1 MSTNILSA
9 KRSTQIYFLI
19 CGLGLSAWAPLVPFA
34 KDRLQ
39 LNDSNLGLLLL
50 FLGIGAFCTMPVT
63 GWLAQRIGTK
73 PIIIITAL
81 LIALALPTLAIV
93 NTFTGMAIMLFVFGM
108 GIGGIDVAMN
118 THGSLVQSVSGKHIM
133 SSLHGLFS
141 VGGLCGPLLVSG
153 LLKAGL
159 SPFMAV
165 SILAGCILVMVV
177 GGYNGLYN
185 YEDEK
190 QLNQT
195 NDEEDT
201 GTNNKKSAW
210 LNGTVIFLGVMCF
223 ISFLS
228 EGAMIDWAALLLRDY
243 RGADEDIAGI
253 GYAAFSIAMAT
264 MRFAG
269 DKIIARFNSHT
280 VVIMGSFIAFLGYTI
295 ILLIAWLPATLLGF
309 VLIGIGAANIVPVFF
324 SQAGSMKVVSA
335 AAAVSVMGTIG
346 YTGQLAG
353 PAILGFLAQQFTL
366 PVALFA
372 TGVLTLI
379 SGCCYWL
386 WQRKSPPATKGGV

>member
-1 MSTNILSA
+1 MSINTQSA

-34 KDRLQ
+34 KDRLH
-39 LNDSNLGLLLL
+39 LNHSNLGLLLL
-50 FLGIGAFCTMPVT
+50 FLGIGAFCTMPLT

-73 PIIIITAL
+73 IIILLTAL
-81 LIALALPTLAIV
+81 IIAIVLPALAIV
-93 NTFTGMAIMLFVFGM
+93 NTFAGMAAVLFVFGM

-118 THGSLVQSVSGKHIM
+118 THGSLVQNVSGKHIM
-133 SSLHGLFS
+133 SGLHGLFS
-141 VGGLCGPLLVSG
+141 VGGLCGPLLVSA

-159 SPFMAV
+159 SPFIAV
-165 SILAGCILVMVV
+165 SILAAVILIMTI
-177 GGYNGLYN
+177 GGYKGLYN
-185 YEDEK
+185 HADEK
-190 QLNQT
+190 KHSQT
-195 NDEEDT
+195 DEKEI
-201 GTNNKKSAW
+201 NIKSRNSAW

-253 GYAAFSIAMAT
+253 GYAAFSIAMAI

-269 DKIIARFNSHT
+269 DKIIARFNSPT
-280 VVIMGSFIAFLGYTI
+280 VVIMGSLIAFAGYSI
-295 ILLIAWLPATLLGF
+295 ILFINWLPATLIGLI
-309 VLIGIGAANIVPVFF
+309 LIGIGAANIVPVFF
-324 SQAGSMKVVSA
+324 SKAGSMKAVPA
-335 AAAVSVMGTIG
+335 AAAVSIMGTIG

-353 PAILGFLAQQFTL
+353 PAVLGFLAQQFTL
-366 PVALFA
+366 PVALFT

-379 SGCCYWL
+379 SGFSYWL
-386 WQRKSPPATKGGV
+386 WQKAPQPPKGGV

>member
-1 MSTNILSA
+1 
-9 KRSTQIYFLI
+9 
-19 CGLGLSAWAPLVPFA
+19 LSAWAPLVPFA
-34 KDRLQ
+34 KDRLH

-50 FLGIGAFCTMPVT
+50 FLGIGAFCTMPLT

-73 PIIIITAL
+73 AIIIFTAL
-81 LIALALPTLAIV
+81 LIALSLPSLAIV
-93 NTFTGMAIMLFVFGM
+93 NTFTGMAIVLFVFGM

-118 THGSLVQSVSGKHIM
+118 THGSLVQSVSGKPIM
-133 SSLHGLFS
+133 SALHGLFS

-153 LLKAGL
+153 LLKVGS
-159 SPFMAV
+159 SPIIAV
-165 SILAGCILVMVV
+165 SILAGCLLVIALV
-177 GGYNGLYN
+177 GYSGLYGQN
-185 YEDEK
+185 DEK

-195 NDEEDT
+195 TDKEDT

-210 LNGTVIFLGVMCF
+210 LNGTVIFLGAMCF

-243 RGADEDIAGI
+243 RGADEELAGI

-280 VVIMGSFIAFLGYTI
+280 VVVIGSFMAFLGYTI
-295 ILLIAWLPATLLGF
+295 ILLVAWLPATLLGLLF
-309 VLIGIGAANIVPVFF
+309 IGIGVANIVPVFF
-324 SQAGSMKVVSA
+324 SQAGSMKTVSA

-353 PAILGFLAQQFTL
+353 PAILGFLAQEFTL
-366 PVALFA
+366 PIALFT

-386 WQRKSPPATKGGV
+386 WQRKSLLLPKGN

>member
-1 MSTNILSA
+1 MSNSIQSA
-9 KRSTQIYFLI
+9 KRSTQVYFLL
-19 CGLGLSAWAPLVPFA
+19 CGLALSAWAPLVPFA
-34 KDRLQ
+34 KDRLH

-50 FLGIGAFCTMPVT
+50 FLGIGAFCTMPLT

-73 PIIIITAL
+73 TIIIITAL
-81 LIALALPTLAIV
+81 LIALSLPALAII
-93 NTFTGMAIMLFVFGM
+93 NTFTGMAIVLFIFGM

-118 THGSLVQSVSGKHIM
+118 THGSLVQTVSGKHIM

-141 VGGLCGPLLVSG
+141 VGGLCGPLLVSAF
-153 LLKAGL
+153 LKAGL
-159 SPFMAV
+159 SPVMAV
-165 SILAGCILVMVV
+165 AILAICILVMAF
-177 GGYNGLYN
+177 GGYKGLFDHK
-185 YEDEK
+185 EEK
-190 QLNQT
+190 QFNQST
-195 NDEEDT
+195 HDEDT
-201 GTNNKKSAW
+201 GTKNKRSAW

-280 VVIMGSFIAFLGYTI
+280 VVIMGSIIAFLGYSI
-295 ILLIAWLPATLLGF
+295 ILFITWLPATLIGF

-324 SQAGSMKVVSA
+324 SQAGSMKIVSG
-335 AAAVSVMGTIG
+335 AAAVSAMGTIG

-353 PAILGFLAQQFTL
+353 PAIIGFLAQHFSL
-366 PVALFA
+366 PLALFI
-372 TGVLTLI
+372 TGVMTLV
-379 SGCCYWL
+379 SGCVYWL
-386 WQRKSPPATKGGV
+386 WQRKR

>member
-1 MSTNILSA
+1 MSANTQSA

-34 KDRLQ
+34 KDRLL

-50 FLGIGAFCTMPVT
+50 FLGIGAFCTMPLT
-63 GWLAQRIGTK
+63 GWFAQRIGTK
-73 PIIIITAL
+73 VIILITSLIIA
-81 LIALALPTLAIV
+81 IALPALAIV
-93 NTFTGMAIMLFVFGM
+93 DTFVGMAATLFVFGM

-133 SSLHGLFS
+133 SALHGLFS
-141 VGGLCGPLLVSG
+141 VGGLCGPLLISA

-159 SPFMAV
+159 TPFVAV
-165 SILAGCILVMVV
+165 SILAFVILLMTIS
-177 GGYNGLYN
+177 GYKGLYSHADEKKHSHG
-185 YEDEK
+185 EDEPK
-190 QLNQT
+190 TKSN
-195 NDEEDT
+195 
-201 GTNNKKSAW
+201 KSAW

-243 RGADEDIAGI
+243 RGADEDIAGV

-280 VVIMGSFIAFLGYTI
+280 VVIMGSLIAFLGYTL
-295 ILLIAWLPATLLGF
+295 ILLINWLPVTLVGLIF
-309 VLIGIGAANIVPVFF
+309 IGIGAANIVPVFF
-324 SQAGSMKVVSA
+324 SKAGSMRAVPA

-353 PAILGFLAQQFTL
+353 PAVLGFLAQHFTL
-366 PVALFA
+366 PVALFT

-386 WQRKSPPATKGGV
+386 WQRNK

>member
-1 MSTNILSA
+1 MSANTQSA
-9 KRSTQIYFLI
+9 KRATQIYFLI

-50 FLGIGAFCTMPVT
+50 FLGIGAFCTMPLT

-73 PIIIITAL
+73 IIILITAL
-81 LIALALPTLAIV
+81 IIAIALPALAIV
-93 NTFTGMAIMLFVFGM
+93 DTFVGMAVTLFVFGM

-118 THGSLVQSVSGKHIM
+118 THGSLVQGVLGKPIM
-133 SSLHGLFS
+133 SGLHGLFS

-165 SILAGCILVMVV
+165 SILAGCILLMAV
-177 GGYNGLYN
+177 GGYKGLFDHQ
-185 YEDEK
+185 DEK

-195 NDEEDT
+195 NEEEDT
-201 GTNNKKSAW
+201 GNNNKKSAW

-243 RGADEDIAGI
+243 RGADEEIAGI

-280 VVIMGSFIAFLGYTI
+280 VVILGSFIAFIGYGI
-295 ILLIAWLPATLLGF
+295 ILSINWLPASLLGF
-309 VLIGIGAANIVPVFF
+309 VLIGVGASNIVPVFF

-335 AAAVSVMGTIG
+335 AAAVSVMATIG

-353 PAILGFLAQQFTL
+353 PAILGFLAQHFTL
-366 PVALFA
+366 PVALFT

-386 WQRKSPPATKGGV
+386 WQRKSYI